1 VEAAGHIRIT
11 NMTENIEN
19 PVSSPANTAPLSATE
34 IAEHQL
40 GQIDW
45 VSPTEG
51 YCECPG
57 KERHTSKDGG
67 KDCILYLDRIPTL
80 HCLHASCA
88 PAIEE
93 ANRKLRAAI
102 LNGCKE
108 GDGKPKRLT
117 AEDKAKLKERD
128 RQERLRQRAAK
139 SLPQVL
145 ANHQWTYDQIIADS
159 PVQLAGE
166 ERDHWRLL
174 LKKFKPEDVIWIGDK
189 FDSGKAE
196 HAKHFKTATQWLKES
211 SVSAQFICPATFKN
225 NSTARSNDNVL
236 VRRFLVVESDTLAK
250 DQVGAVLKWLRDRVG
265 MDLVAIVDTAGKSL
279 HGWFRFPQHEYEV
292 DELKLVLPALQCDP
306 KLFTPSQPVRLPG
319 ALRDWKRQKLVYLAK
334 EVVNE

>member
-1 VEAAGHIRIT
+1 MKDT
-11 NMTENIEN
+11 TEK
-19 PVSSPANTAPLSATE
+19 PASSPTNTATLSAAE
-34 IAEHQL
+34 IAEQQL
-40 GQIDW
+40 GEITW
-45 VSPTEG
+45 VSPDEG
-51 YCECPG
+51 YCRCPG
-57 KERHTSKDGG
+57 RDRHTNQDGK
-67 KDCILYLDRIPTL
+67 KDCIVYLDRIPSL
-80 HCLHASCA
+80 HCVHSSCA
-88 PAIEE
+88 PAIVE
-93 ANRKLRAAI
+93 ANRKLRSAI
-102 LNGCKE
+102 LNGCQE
-108 GDGKPKRLT
+108 GDCKPRKLT
-117 AEDKAKLKERD
+117 TEDKAKLKEREG
-128 RQERLRQRAAK
+128 QERLRQRAAK

>member
-1 VEAAGHIRIT
+1 
-11 NMTENIEN
+11 MTENIVN
-19 PVSSPANTAPLSATE
+19 PASSTTNTAPLSATE
-34 IAEHQL
+34 IAEKQH
-40 GQIDW
+40 GEINW

-57 KERHTSKDGG
+57 KERHTNQNG
-67 KDCILYLDRIPTL
+67 KRDCILYLDKVPTL
-80 HCLHASCA
+80 HCLHSSCA

-93 ANRKLRAAI
+93 ANRKLRTAI
-102 LNGCKE
+102 LSGSKE
-108 GDGKPKRLT
+108 GDGKPRRLT

-145 ANHQWTYDQIIADS
+145 AIHQWTYDQIIADS
-159 PVQLAGE
+159 PVQLMGE

-174 LKKFKPEDVIWIGDK
+174 LEKFKPEDVIWIGDK
-189 FDSGKAE
+189 FDSGKPE
-196 HAKHFKTATQWLKES
+196 HTRNFKSAAQWLKEPN
-211 SVSAQFICPATFKN
+211 VSAQFICPVAFKN
-225 NSTARSNDNVL
+225 TSTARSNENVL

-250 DQVGAVLKWLRDRVG
+250 DQVGAVFKWLRDRVG
-265 MDLVAIVDTAGKSL
+265 LDLIAIVDTAGKSL
-279 HGWFRFPQHEYEV
+279 HGWFRYPQHVFEV
-292 DELKLVLPALQCDP
+292 DELKLILPALQCDP

>member
-1 VEAAGHIRIT
+1 VEAAGHIRYT
-11 NMTENIEN
+11 NMTKINNN
-19 PVSSPANTAPLSATE
+19 PASSTTNTAPLSATE
-34 IAEHQL
+34 IAEKQL
-40 GQIDW
+40 GEITW
-45 VSPTEG
+45 VSPAEG

-57 KERHTSKDGG
+57 KDRHTSKDGG
-67 KDCILYLDRIPTL
+67 KDCVVYLDRIPTL

-102 LNGCKE
+102 LNGSKDN
-108 GDGKPKRLT
+108 DGKPRRLT
-117 AEDKAKLKERD
+117 PEDKAELKEREG
-128 RQERLRQRAAK
+128 RERLRQRAAK

-159 PVQLAGE
+159 PVQLAGD

-174 LKKFKPEDVIWIGDK
+174 LKKFKPDDVIWIGDK
-189 FDSGKAE
+189 FDSGKPE
-196 HAKHFKTATQWLKES
+196 HAKYFKSAADWLKEP
-211 SVSAQFICPATFKN
+211 SVSAPLICPATFKN
-225 NSTARSNDNVL
+225 NSTARSNENVL

-250 DQVGAVLKWLRDRVG
+250 DQVGAVFKWLRDRVG
-265 MDLVAIVDTAGKSL
+265 LDLVAIVDTAGKSL
-279 HGWFRFPQHEYEV
+279 HGWFRFPQHEFEV

>member
-1 VEAAGHIRIT
+1 
-11 NMTENIEN
+11 MTENIVN
-19 PVSSPANTAPLSATE
+19 PASSTTNTAPLSATE
-34 IAEHQL
+34 IAENQL
-40 GQIDW
+40 GEITW
-45 VSPTEG
+45 VSSAEG

-57 KERHTSKDGG
+57 KDRHSSKDGG
-67 KDCILYLDRIPTL
+67 KDCVVYLDRIPTL
-80 HCLHASCA
+80 HCLHASCT

-102 LNGCKE
+102 LNGSKDNE
-108 GDGKPKRLT
+108 GKPRRLT
-117 AEDKAKLKERD
+117 AEDKAKLMEGD
-128 RQERLRQRAAK
+128 RRERLRQRAAK

-159 PVQLAGE
+159 PVELTGD

-174 LKKFKPEDVIWIGDK
+174 LKKFKPDDVIWIGDK
-189 FDSGKAE
+189 FDSGKPE
-196 HAKHFKTATQWLKES
+196 HAKYFKSSAQWLKEP

-225 NSTARSNDNVL
+225 NSTARSNENVL

-250 DQVGAVLKWLRDRVG
+250 DQVGAVFKWLRDKVG
-265 MDLVAIVDTAGKSL
+265 LDLVAIVDTAGKSL

>member
-1 VEAAGHIRIT
+1 MKEI
-11 NMTENIEN
+11 IEN
-19 PVSSPANTAPLSATE
+19 PASSPANTAPLSATE
-34 IAEHQL
+34 IAENQL
-40 GQIDW
+40 GEISW
-45 VSPTEG
+45 VSATEG

-57 KERHTSKDGG
+57 KDRHTSKDGG

-88 PAIEE
+88 PAVEE

-102 LNGCKE
+102 LYGSK
-108 GDGKPKRLT
+108 DSDSKPRRLT
-117 AEDKAKLKERD
+117 AEEKAKLKERE

-139 SLPQVL
+139 SLPQIL

-159 PVQLAGE
+159 PVQLTGDAK
-166 ERDHWRLL
+166 DHWRLL

-189 FDSGKAE
+189 CDSGKPE
-196 HAKHFKTATQWLKES
+196 HAKHFKTAAEWLKER
-211 SVSAQFICPATFKN
+211 SVPGPLICPATFKN

-250 DQVGAVLKWLRDRVG
+250 DQVGAVFKWLRDRVG
-265 MDLVAIVDTAGKSL
+265 LELVAIVDTAGKSL

-292 DELKLVLPALQCDP
+292 DELKLVLPALQADP

-319 ALRDWKRQKLVYLAK
+319 ALRDGKRQKLVYLAK
-334 EVVNE
+334 EVASE